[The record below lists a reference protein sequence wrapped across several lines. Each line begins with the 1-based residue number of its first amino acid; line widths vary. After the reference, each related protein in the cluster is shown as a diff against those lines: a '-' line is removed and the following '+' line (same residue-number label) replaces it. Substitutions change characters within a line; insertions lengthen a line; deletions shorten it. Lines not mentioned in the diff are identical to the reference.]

1 MKEEGSNGAVFV
13 ILGIA
18 VVVAICIIVVLILL
32 KRQKKTNED
41 KATTVKESEADEEAP
56 SPAKDLPTYADQPS
70 TKKLQENS
78 VTVVEMVTE
87 ERIDPIEPVPVEKVN
102 ESEAFSEAEIGVIP
116 SDEEDVIKNEEL
128 KDTIFPQD
136 DSQVDASIAVLIK
149 NPHSENTVISAT
161 PRRTCDTSVTPVFYP
176 P

>member
-1 MKEEGSNGAVFV
+1 M
-13 ILGIA
+13 IGIA
-18 VVVAICIIVVLILL
+18 VFIAIIIIVVVILL
-32 KRQKKTNED
+32 KRRKKTNED
-41 KATTVKESEADEEAP
+41 KATSVKESEADEEIP
-56 SPAKDLPTYADQPS
+56 SPSKDVPTYADQPS

-87 ERIDPIEPVPVEKVN
+87 ERIDPTEPVHVEKMN

>member
-1 MKEEGSNGAVFV
+1 M
-13 ILGIA
+13 LGIA
-18 VVVAICIIVVLILL
+18 VVIAICIIVVVILL
-32 KRQKKTNED
+32 KRRKKTNED
-41 KATTVKESEADEEAP
+41 KATTVKESEADEETP

-128 KDTIFPQD
+128 KDTIFP
-136 DSQVDASIAVLIK
+136 
-149 NPHSENTVISAT
+149 
-161 PRRTCDTSVTPVFYP
+161 
-176 P
+176 